1 MIADEDR
8 WPSSTSSTLSSWPAS
23 SSSLLLAWLFYYYV
37 FQLLLLPQLVVVVS
51 ACSICCCFA
60 ASAVIRL
67 TEYFKPIKCFST
79 DVFRSNFPLRAVSEL
94 SCGTVFISTQINA
107 KLLRCMI
114 DRLKDWLKYYA
125 HLYVH
130 VHTYMCTYGHPLWLY
145 SIAIVYVN
153 VTTFS
158 IFSQHFV

>member
-37 FQLLLLPQLVVVVS
+37 FQLLLLPLHVVS
-51 ACSICCCFA
+51 AAALA

-94 SCGTVFISTQINA
+94 SCGTVFISVQINA

-114 DRLKDWLKYYA
+114 DRLKDGLKYYT
-125 HLYVH
+125 
-130 VHTYMCTYGHPLWLY
+130 HTRTLVCSCTYIHICVHMVILSGYIQLQ
-145 SIAIVYVN
+145 SF
-153 VTTFS
+153 T
-158 IFSQHFV
+158 